1 MSLKSKIESL
11 LFVSIRPLNI
21 GKIAEMLEADKDE
34 VKTALEELFVQYSDK
49 EKGIN
54 IQKQADKYQMVTNAE
69 NGKIIR
75 DFLKDETTG
84 ELTPAS
90 LETLTVIA
98 YRGPI
103 AKTELELLRGVN
115 CSLILRNLLIRGL
128 IEEKEDKKNMTTTYE
143 ISFDFMQHL
152 GIKEAK
158 ELPDFDKLNSDENLL
173 KFLQSG
179 KNEIAAIATSEDT
192 ATESAEKAPDD
203 FAI

>member
-1 MSLKSKIESL
+1 L

-34 VKTALEELFVQYSDK
+34 VKAALEELFTIYSDE

-54 IQKQADKYQMVTNAE
+54 IQKQADKYQMVTNAQ
-69 NGKIIR
+69 NAKIIR

-158 ELPDFDKLNSDENLL
+158 ELPDFDKLNTDENLL

-179 KNEIAAIATSEDT
+179 KNEIVAIATSEDKS
-192 ATESAEKAPDD
+192 AESTEKAPDD